1 MSSNCV
7 RVQVRFFVG
16 QDPSAE
22 MQRRVEAEAKR
33 YGDVVIVPYPE
44 SYRAVV
50 NKTKWI
56 VEYGATEARARF
68 IMKSDDDSFIH
79 VEGILRLLE
88 KTVSASYS
96 KELYIGYFSNFATPH
111 RKRTHQWYV
120 SPTVWERNVF
130 PPFAHGVHH
139 TCAIANL
146 LV

>member
-88 KTVSASYS
+88 KTVSAS
-96 KELYIGYFSNFATPH
+96 
-111 RKRTHQWYV
+111 
-120 SPTVWERNVF
+120 
-130 PPFAHGVHH
+130 
-139 TCAIANL
+139 
-146 LV
+146 